1 MPENLVIDDLLCLL
15 SRERK
20 RENQAQL
27 DKLDSLRRLADMMSD
42 VAFSYHEVCP
52 ICPGQQMLNTRRQ
65 VYLHLNS
72 RDHKAKQQEAESFQD
87 DAYSA
92 IASTSLM

>member
-1 MPENLVIDDLLCLL
+1 MIDDLLFLL

-27 DKLDSLRRLADMMSD
+27 DKLDSLKGMADMMSE
-42 VAFSYHEVCP
+42 VALSYPEVCP
-52 ICPGQQMLNTRRQ
+52 ICPGQQILNTKRQ

-72 RDHKAKQQEAESFQD
+72 RDHKARQQEAESFQD
-87 DAYSA
+87 DADSTS
-92 IASTSLM
+92 ASTFQM